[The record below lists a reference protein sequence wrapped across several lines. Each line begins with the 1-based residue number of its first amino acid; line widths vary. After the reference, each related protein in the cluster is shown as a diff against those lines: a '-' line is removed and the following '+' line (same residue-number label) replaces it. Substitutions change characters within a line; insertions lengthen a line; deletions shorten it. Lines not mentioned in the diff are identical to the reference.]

1 MISRPPTPTGT
12 SLGLMDCSAEV
23 SVERTEVERVGAQC
37 RAHLCWIRQSFIWSI
52 GSLGLDPLLIICF
65 PTWSPIALSSSSLD
79 KVFFYTLACSLSSCN
94 AKEWCPA
101 LLQYLCLVS
110 LLVASFLHVGFG
122 GALPTPRIAL
132 FVRPSVSN
140 EIPGRG
146 SGVGGLGSG
155 QTA

>member
-1 MISRPPTPTGT
+1 MLDPAIIYLVNREPWLGPTVDNLLPHLITNCT
-12 SLGLMDCSAEV
+12 VIFILG
-23 SVERTEVERVGAQC
+23 
-37 RAHLCWIRQSFIWSI
+37 QSF
-52 GSLGLDPLLIICF
+52 
-65 PTWSPIALSSSSLD
+65 
-79 KVFFYTLACSLSSCN
+79 FFYTLACSLSSCN